1 MKWVLRTSSIIVGT
15 DKGSAV
21 FGSFEE
27 CPPEVRRRM
36 RETLPGP
43 DTCTIMI
50 TNREALDAI
59 RSQTIAKPQ
68 SEIRTAA
75 RAEPRGE
82 GVSLPRWQV
91 LAGAL
96 LGGVAAVTAL
106 LVWAMNSE

>member
-15 DKGSAV
+15 DEGSAV
-21 FGSFEE
+21 FRTMEE

-43 DTCTIMI
+43 NACTIMI
-50 TNREALDAI
+50 TNREALDAM
-59 RSQTIAKPQ
+59 RSKTIGVPR
-68 SEIRTAA
+68 SEIKTAA
-75 RAEPRGE
+75 RTGPQERGL
-82 GVSLPRWQV
+82 SLPRWQV